1 MTTGTSLSI
10 VTENNS
16 QSYNTA
22 VNTINLHQKDS
33 VRKLENALHNANNNN
48 AALLASLEVINN
60 NIKNCKKQFF
70 INNALIVNWNKD
82 APFIYNIELLD

>member
-22 VNTINLHQKDS
+22 VNAINLHQKDS
-33 VRKLENALHNANNNN
+33 IGKLENALHNANNNN
-48 AALLASLEVINN
+48 AALLASLNTISEK
-60 NIKNCKKQFF
+60 IKNCKKQVFV
-70 INNALIVNWNKD
+70 NNALIVNWNKD
-82 APFIYNIELLD
+82 APFTYNTELLD

>member
-22 VNTINLHQKDS
+22 VNTINIRQKDN

-48 AALLASLEVINN
+48 AALLASLNVINN
-60 NIKNCKKQFF
+60 NIKNCKKQVFV
-70 INNALIVNWNKD
+70 NNALIVNWNKD
-82 APFIYNIELLD
+82 APFTYNIELLD

>member
-1 MTTGTSLSI
+1 MTGTSLSI

-22 VNTINLHQKDS
+22 VNTINIHQKDN

-48 AALLASLEVINN
+48 AALLASLNVINETS
-60 NIKNCKKQFF
+60 KT
-70 INNALIVNWNKD
+70 VRNK
-82 APFIYNIELLD
+82 FL

>member
-1 MTTGTSLSI
+1 MTGTSLSI

-22 VNTINLHQKDS
+22 VNTINLHQKDN

-48 AALLASLEVINN
+48 AALLA
-60 NIKNCKKQFF
+60 
-70 INNALIVNWNKD
+70 
-82 APFIYNIELLD
+82 

>member
-16 QSYNTA
+16 QSYNAA
-22 VNTINLHQKDS
+22 VMTINTHQKDN

-48 AALLASLEVINN
+48 AALLASLNVINE
-60 NIKNCKKQFF
+60 NIKNCKKQVFV
-70 INNALIVNWNKD
+70 NNALIVNWNKD
-82 APFIYNIELLD
+82 APFTYNIELLD

>member
-1 MTTGTSLSI
+1 MTTGTSLSL

-22 VNTINLHQKDS
+22 VNTINIHQKDN

-48 AALLASLEVINN
+48 AALLASLNVINE
-60 NIKNCKKQFF
+60 NIKNCKKQVFV
-70 INNALIVNWNKD
+70 NNALIVNWNKD
-82 APFIYNIELLD
+82 APFTYNTELLY

>member
-16 QSYNTA
+16 QSYNAA
-22 VNTINLHQKDS
+22 VNAVNIHQKDS

-48 AALLASLEVINN
+48 ASLWASLNFINE
-60 NIKNCKKQFF
+60 NIKNCKKQIFV
-70 INNALIVNWNKD
+70 NNALIVNWNKD
-82 APFIYNIELLD
+82 APFTYNTELLD

>member
-22 VNTINLHQKDS
+22 VMTINTHQKDN

-60 NIKNCKKQFF
+60 NIKNCKKQVF